1 MKKTFLLLIV
11 FGVMLST
18 VYAQQTENV
27 FIAVID
33 GARYTETFGDSA
45 HQYIPKIWNELR
57 PLGTIYTSFY
67 IDGQTKTNPGHA
79 SVLTGTWQNIDNI
92 GLQRPNKP
100 TLFEYFR
107 KQKNTS
113 PTENFVVLGKTKLNI
128 ISNSNHPEYGSAY
141 RASVKTSSL
150 QYDDNQTLENI
161 KSVINDYH
169 PRLVITNLAET
180 DNKGH
185 AGTWGGYVNAIK
197 KVDNLIFELWNII
210 QTDSLYRNKTTLF
223 VTNDHGRHSF
233 DFTSHGDQC
242 EGCRHIMLLVV
253 GPDTPAGVVDA
264 NERKQIDIA
273 PTVGHLLKI
282 ATPYSAGNVLE
293 TALVTAVAEREIEQ
307 SELAGNFVL
316 LQNYPNPFN
325 PTTTIRLELPKAATV
340 SLKIYNVKG
349 QLVKTLLNT
358 YYQAGIHRKQWD
370 GTDAHG
376 NLVSSG
382 VYFYRLSADDFV
394 SVKKMILVR

>member
-11 FGVMLST
+11 FGVMQST

>member
-307 SELAGNFVL
+307 SELARNFVL